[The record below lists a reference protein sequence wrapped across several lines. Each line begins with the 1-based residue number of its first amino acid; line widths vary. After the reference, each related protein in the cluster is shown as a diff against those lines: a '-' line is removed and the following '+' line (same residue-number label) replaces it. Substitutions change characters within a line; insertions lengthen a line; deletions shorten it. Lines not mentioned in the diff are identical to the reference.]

1 MNPRQFKC
9 PQTWEILAIK
19 GVEEFLDYRS
29 KVFGGRD
36 YPDLGKEADRSLIE
50 QVIKEGNFDLVI
62 FDNLMVLSTV
72 ESWDDA
78 AALADMCS
86 WFNFV
91 AKRQNCAVIVMHHA
105 KKDATSYNGSA
116 RIGQDFE
123 IVASLQ
129 PAKLRTQLA
138 FDQNGPGFTVEFLK
152 MRDQPKGWNGDPINM
167 VFCTDAWRV
176 WEPEDIGKNKFGKKV
191 TNKGIRGRVFQ
202 PALQDA
208 ARISRSLWGHYS
220 RQYGS
225 VRDKKVSEVGR
236 QV

>member
-1 MNPRQFKC
+1 M
-9 PQTWEILAIK
+9 
-19 GVEEFLDYRS
+19 
-29 KVFGGRD
+29 
-36 YPDLGKEADRSLIE
+36 IE
-50 QVIKEGNFDLVI
+50 QVIKEGKFDLVI

-123 IVASLQ
+123 IVASLK

-152 MRDQPKGWNGDPINM
+152 MRDQPKGWTGDPINM
-167 VFCTDAWRV
+167 VFCKDAWRV
-176 WEPEDIGKNKFGKKV
+176 WEPDDVGKNVFGKKV
-191 TNKGIRGRVFQ
+191 MNKELEVEYFNPRHKTQ
-202 PALQDA
+202 QELA
-208 ARISRSLWGHYS
+208 GHFGVTVL

-225 VRDKKVSEVGR
+225 VRDKSGFRSGPTGLRGWMTRATRSRPSRNRVG
-236 QV
+236 V